1 MSKMQGDKARY
12 HRLRKQRI
20 ARRSKVREL
29 RERLASP
36 QVTGSAT
43 LKAKPTGI

>member
-1 MSKMQGDKARY
+1 MSKTQGDKARF

-20 ARRSKVREL
+20 ARRTKFREL
-29 RERLASP
+29 REKLAP
-36 QVTGSAT
+36 TQIPGAVP